1 MLSNED
7 KLELYLTLLNKWQK
21 SINLVGSSTLKDPWN
36 RHIYD
41 CGQAV
46 KYIFNING
54 KVLDVGSGAGLPG
67 IIWSIMGVKNVILIE
82 SDEKKTIFLKEVSRI
97 CEISVKIRNGIK

>member
-1 MLSNED
+1 MLRETFKMTPEECQKLLNVSRETKD

-46 KYIFNING
+46 KYIFNVIF
-54 KVLDVGSGAGLPG
+54 K
-67 IIWSIMGVKNVILIE
+67 IIL
-82 SDEKKTIFLKEVSRI
+82 L
-97 CEISVKIRNGIK
+97 